1 MAGYQ
6 NSLYSLKPDCFITF
20 DGDTLFDNQGYLRT
34 PNIPDVSGNEN
45 NAYIL
50 ATSNAIKS
58 YSLGTYSLVDRED
71 GIDQYSMTFAS
82 RGYIGADVPADV
94 FPYPS
99 AIAEIFHSDTLE
111 CKDEFTFSFLFKK
124 LDRDNWFRT
133 AKYNPS
139 TGKYET
145 QNNGYYKDF
154 SRTIFQKGDDV
165 WMRWRKSGWS
175 NYDYLDFKFPGPTG
189 SNNDY
194 TYRFDLQ
201 NGGGLNILNTS
212 NYTGRQVHIAMTREK
227 LKIGA
232 ALFQTVD
239 RVYIDGIKYFERKS
253 QVTNEPSTALNTSS
267 IFIGGNQSVFNSENL
282 NDRQTTPLLI
292 DNFAVWNK
300 KCLTDDEISWLYKKV
315 YEYGDYT
322 RRWDPQLYVQMN
334 ESSLNPNSPQQPG
347 TISVNKNNANLTYV
361 GIGSQLTPG
370 IMGPKRLIYTPAMGF
385 KASAMAKITSSNY
398 TNPVLSVNNNQDW
411 TLDLFVSFT
420 SSERGVIFS
429 ALTDTWPYKG
439 ILIEA
444 NVNNGI
450 HQSGSIQV
458 SLEDNLSI
466 STDLLDAFGN
476 TVKFNDGEFHFITV
490 VRRNSQFEFWLDGV
504 LQGSRAG
511 NNGTINNNFGQIYLM
526 NSMPDQL
533 AVTGSLC
540 QIAFFTY
547 AMQPSN
553 IRARSYFFTRTVV
566 EGYVTLRGVPHPA
579 TVRCYERSTGEF
591 VVEGTADPTT
601 GWYKIDVW
609 TENYMDVMFFDIKDP
624 AVRPRA
630 LGPYLAY
637 EYTDIDDMP

>member
-6 NSLYSLKPDCFITF
+6 NSLYSLKPDCFLTF

-45 NAYIL
+45 NGYVL
-50 ATSNAIKS
+50 ASSNPIKS
-58 YSLGTYSLVDRED
+58 YSMGTYSLVDRED
-71 GIDQYSMTFAS
+71 GMDQFSMTFAS
-82 RGYIGADVPADV
+82 RGYMGGIVASDI

-99 AIAEIFHSDTLE
+99 AITEIFHSDTLE
-111 CKDEFTFSFLFKK
+111 CKDDFTFSFIFKK
-124 LDRDNWFRT
+124 TDRDEWFRS
-133 AKYNPS
+133 ARYNS
-139 TGKYET
+139 VTGKYET
-145 QNNGYYKDF
+145 QPSYYKDL

-165 WMRWRKSGWS
+165 WMRWRKTGWA
-175 NYDYLDFKFPGPTG
+175 NYDYFDFKFPGPTG
-189 SNNDY
+189 STNDY
-194 TYRFDLQ
+194 TFRFDLQ
-201 NGGGLNILNTS
+201 GGQGLNIINAS
-212 NYTGRQVHIAMTREK
+212 NYTSRQIHVVMTREK

-239 RVYIDGIKYFERKS
+239 RVYLDGIKYFERKS

-267 IFIGGNQSVFNSENL
+267 IFIGGNQSVFNAEALS
-282 NDRQTTPLLI
+282 DRQTTPLLI

-300 KCLTDDEISWLYKKV
+300 RCLTDDQVSWLYKKIH
-315 YEYGDYT
+315 DYSNYT
-322 RRWDPQLYVQMN
+322 KRWDPQLYIEMN
-334 ESSLNPNSPQQPG
+334 EGSLNPNIQQQQG
-347 TISVNKNNANLTYV
+347 IISVNKNNATLTYI
-361 GIGSQLTPG
+361 GMGSQLNPSS
-370 IMGPKRLIYTPAMGF
+370 IGPKRLIYSPAMGF
-385 KASAMAKITSSNY
+385 NANAMAKVTSSNY
-398 TNPVLSVNNNQDW
+398 TNPVLTVNNNQDW

-420 SSERGVIFS
+420 SAERGVIFS

-444 NVNNGI
+444 NVNNNI
-450 HQSGSIQV
+450 HTSGSIQV

-466 STDLLDAFGN
+466 STNVIDAFGN
-476 TVKFNDGEFHFITV
+476 TVKFNNGEFHFLTL
-490 VRRNSQFEFWLDGV
+490 VRRNSQFEFWVDGV
-504 LQGSRAG
+504 LQGSRVG

-533 AVTGSLC
+533 SVTGSLC
-540 QIAFFTY
+540 QIAFFNY

-553 IRARSYFFTRTVV
+553 IRSRSYFFTRTVV
-566 EGYVTLRGVPHPA
+566 EGYVTLRGVPHQA

-591 VVEGTADPTT
+591 VVEGTSDAQT

-624 AVRPRA
+624 TVRPRA